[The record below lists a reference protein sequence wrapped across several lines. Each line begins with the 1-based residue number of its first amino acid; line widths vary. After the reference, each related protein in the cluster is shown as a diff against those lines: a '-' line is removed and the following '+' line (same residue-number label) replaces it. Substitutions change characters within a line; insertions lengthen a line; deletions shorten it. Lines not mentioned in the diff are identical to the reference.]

1 MFNKISL
8 LVGLVLLTMAC
19 QQTLIMDE
27 KIIDWQGHRG
37 ARGLAPENTIPAF
50 LKALEYPA
58 VRTLELDLAV
68 SKDSQLVVSHEPWMN
83 AVFCLQPDGSPI
95 AEEEE
100 KSRFA
105 IYQMTYEEVKA
116 FDCGSKGNPNFP
128 EQQLMKTYKPTFRE
142 MVTEVEEHVKAN
154 QLPAPYY
161 NLEIKSEVEWDSILC
176 PNPQTFARMVVD
188 ELEALGI
195 VDRAVVQSF
204 DMRPLREVRALN
216 HKLRIALLVYLPAS
230 LDDQLDQ
237 LGFVPEIYSPYHKLV
252 TANLVKEA
260 HAKSM
265 KIIPWTVNETT
276 LMDSLLQMGV
286 DGIITDYP
294 DRIPEVY

>member
-1 MFNKISL
+1 MFKKFPVW
-8 LVGLVLLTMAC
+8 VGLALLAVAC
-19 QQTLIMDE
+19 QQSLIMDE

-50 LKALEYPA
+50 LKALEFPA

-100 KSRFA
+100 QSRFA
-105 IYQMTYEEVKA
+105 IYQMNYDEVKT

-128 EQQLMKTYKPTFRE
+128 EQELVKAHKPTLRE
-142 MVTEVEEHVKAN
+142 MVTAVEAHVKAN
-154 QLPAPYY
+154 QLSLPYY

-176 PNPQTFARMVVD
+176 PNPQTFARLVVD
-188 ELEALGI
+188 EVEKLGI
-195 VDRAVVQSF
+195 SKRVVIQSF
-204 DMRPLREVRALN
+204 DLRPLREVRALG
-216 HKLRIALLVYLPAS
+216 HDLRLALLVYLPGR
-230 LDDQLDQ
+230 LEDQLDQ
-237 LGFVPEIYSPYHKLV
+237 LGFVPQIYSPYYKLI
-252 TANLVKEA
+252 TANLVDEA
-260 HAKSM
+260 HDRGM
-265 KIIPWTVNETT
+265 KVIPWTVNET
-276 LMDSLLQMGV
+276 LVMDSLLQMGV

-294 DRIPEVY
+294 DRIPAVY

>member
-1 MFNKISL
+1 MFKKISFWVGMAI
-8 LVGLVLLTMAC
+8 LVTAC
-19 QQTLIMDE
+19 QQSLIMDD

-58 VRTLELDLAV
+58 VRTLEMDLAV
-68 SKDSQLVVSHEPWMN
+68 TKDSQLVISHEPWMN
-83 AVFCLQPDGSPI
+83 SVFCLQPDGSPI
-95 AEEEE
+95 SEEEE

-105 IYQMTYEEVKA
+105 IYQMSYDEVKD

-128 EQQLMKTYKPTFRE
+128 EQELMKTFKPRLRD
-142 MVTEVEEHVKAN
+142 MVTTIEEHVKAN
-154 QLPAPYY
+154 QLALPHY
-161 NLEIKSEVEWDSILC
+161 NMEIKSEVEWDSVLC
-176 PNPQTFARMVVD
+176 PNPQTFARLVVD
-188 ELEALGI
+188 ELEDLGI
-195 VDRAVVQSF
+195 KKRVVIQSF
-204 DMRPLREVRALN
+204 DMRPLREVRALDN
-216 HKLRIALLVYLPAS
+216 DLRIALLVYLPQR
-230 LDDQLDQ
+230 LQDQLDQ
-237 LGFVPEIYSPYHKLV
+237 LGFVPEIYSPYYKLV

-260 HAKSM
+260 HAQSM
-265 KIIPWTVNETT
+265 KVIPWTVNETA

>member
-1 MFNKISL
+1 MFKKISFW
-8 LVGLVLLTMAC
+8 VGLAILATAC
-19 QQTLIMDE
+19 QQSLIMDE

-58 VRTLELDLAV
+58 VRTLEMDLAV
-68 SKDSQLVVSHEPWMN
+68 TKDSQLVISHEPWMN
-83 AVFCLQPDGSPI
+83 SVFCLQPDGSSI
-95 AEEEE
+95 SEEEE

-105 IYQMTYEEVKA
+105 IYQMNYDEVKA

-128 EQQLMKTYKPTFRE
+128 EQELMKAFKPRLRD
-142 MVTEVEEHVKAN
+142 MVTTIEEHVKTN
-154 QLPAPYY
+154 QLDLPHY
-161 NLEIKSEVEWDSILC
+161 NMEIKSEVEWDSVLC
-176 PNPQTFARMVVD
+176 PNPQTFARLVVD
-188 ELEALGI
+188 ELEDLGI
-195 VDRAVVQSF
+195 KKRVVIQSF
-204 DMRPLREVRALN
+204 DMRPLREVRALDN
-216 HKLRIALLVYLPAS
+216 DLRIALLVYLPQR
-230 LDDQLDQ
+230 LQDQLDQ
-237 LGFVPEIYSPYHKLV
+237 LGFVPDIYSPYYKLV

-260 HAKSM
+260 HAQSM
-265 KIIPWTVNETT
+265 KVIPWTVNETT